1 MYEICVCSVY
11 MCVRETTLM
20 YLHTDAYTRKLSS
33 FLMFSVFSFCFLFNL
48 HAIITATYPD
58 TRSRTPKYAP
68 IALAF
73 HIPSVYV
80 FYLFSFVNIYNI
92 YIYIYMYIFIFV
104 YCWDIFLCIIH
115 RNRCRNELLCSFF
128 FLLSFFH
135 FDYICIISFFFYLFS
150 CTIIIINE

>member
-1 MYEICVCSVY
+1 MCSVY

-20 YLHTDAYTRKLSS
+20 HLHTDAYTRKLSS
-33 FLMFSVFSFCFLFNL
+33 FLMFSVFSSCFLFNL

-92 YIYIYMYIFIFV
+92 YIYIYI
-104 YCWDIFLCIIH
+104 
-115 RNRCRNELLCSFF
+115 S
-128 FLLSFFH
+128 
-135 FDYICIISFFFYLFS
+135 ICIYLYLYIAEISSCVLYIEIGAETSCSVPFFFFYHFS
-150 CTIIIINE
+150 ISITYV

>member
-92 YIYIYMYIFIFV
+92 YIYI
-104 YCWDIFLCIIH
+104 
-115 RNRCRNELLCSFF
+115 S
-128 FLLSFFH
+128 
-135 FDYICIISFFFYLFS
+135 ICIYLYLYIAEISSCVLYIEIGAETSCSVPFFFFYHFS
-150 CTIIIINE
+150 ISITYV